1 MIPKII
7 HYCWLGGNPMPERL
21 KRWQESWR
29 RMLPDFEFILW
40 NESNFDINSVPWVK
54 EAYEAGMYAFAADY
68 IRYYA
73 LYTYGGI
80 YMDTD
85 VEVVRPFAEL
95 LERPYLMGAEYDDYP
110 ESGIFGAI
118 PHSDLMRWCMEF
130 YHDRHFSPDQITL
143 NTCKAPQ
150 VMHQA
155 IGAHCRFLLTESFI
169 PDEAIVCLLPSDY
182 LTAMSADT
190 GIAHPTANTRTIHH
204 FAGSWC
210 YPTFGSRLRRWLK
223 VSLSKILGETLVRR
237 VRNILIK
244 N

>member
-1 MIPKII
+1 
-7 HYCWLGGNPMPERL
+7 
-21 KRWQESWR
+21 
-29 RMLPDFEFILW
+29 MLPDFEFFLW
-40 NESNFDINSVPWVK
+40 NESNFDMNSVPWVK

-155 IGAHCRFLLTESFI
+155 IGAHRKFVQTEVFI
-169 PDEAIVCLLPSDY
+169 PDETIVCLLPSDY

-210 YPTFGSRLRRWLK
+210 YTTPQSRMRRQLK
-223 VSLSKILGETLVRR
+223 VFVSHCLGEKMARKLSSFFY
-237 VRNILIK
+237 K
-244 N
+244 Q

>member
-1 MIPKII
+1 MIPKLI
-7 HYCWLGGNPMPERL
+7 HYCWLSDNPIPKQLYRCM
-21 KRWQESWR
+21 ESWR
-29 RMLPDFEFILW
+29 RMLPDYEFVLW
-40 NESNFDINSVPWVK
+40 DRSRFDLDSVPWVR
-54 EAYEAGMYAFAADY
+54 EAYDAGMFAFAADY
-68 IRYYA
+68 IRFYA
-73 LYTYGGI
+73 VYTMGGI
-80 YMDTD
+80 YLDMD
-85 VEVVRPFAEL
+85 VEVIRSFGVL
-95 LERPYLMGAEYDDYP
+95 LERPYFLGEEYTDHPEAGIIGAE
-110 ESGIFGAI
+110 
-118 PHSDLMRWCMEF
+118 PHSVLMRWCMEF
-130 YHDRHFSPDQITL
+130 YHNRHFSPDQDML
-143 NTCKAPQ
+143 STCKAPQ